1 MLLRFEGEI
10 PANWLIT
17 LPRLLILICLARVA
31 ASYLFRVHRWSFRY
45 SSLTDGAR
53 IAVSGL
59 LGTGLFIL
67 AVYLLRTKG
76 PPRSV
81 VVLELLLSI
90 AGLAGVRFIP
100 RLAWLY
106 RMDRSRARR
115 SDLLRTVIFGAG
127 AAGEMLLRDL
137 RQSDEHAYRIV
148 GFVDDDRQKNRAI
161 VSGVPVLGNTEE
173 LPDLIRTHD
182 IHNLLIAIPR
192 LPAEKVRE
200 ILSLCSDLK
209 VQFKILPVSFVY
221 LQERPPSALLQDL
234 SPEDLLPRDAVDFER
249 PAGSK
254 KTLEGITALVT
265 GGAGSI
271 GSEICRQLLDRG
283 VSSLVMLDTNENGL
297 YMLKRQLETQ
307 HPEAE
312 VITEVADVRDSG
324 RIDRLFAEHRPRD
337 VFHAAAHKHVP
348 LMEQAPCEA
357 VKNNVMGTLHVA
369 TAADR
374 NRAARFVFISTDK
387 AVQPSSV
394 MGASKRVGEM
404 LVRSLAHTSQTRFS
418 AVRFGNVLNSA
429 GSVVPL
435 FREQIA
441 RGGPV
446 TVTHPDVRRFF
457 MTISEAVGL
466 VLRAAYEDYGEL
478 CILQMWEQILIVE
491 LAKHM
496 ITMAG
501 LTPEV
506 DIPIEFTG
514 LRKGEK
520 LFEELMTD
528 EEESTRRVDS
538 KILVAE
544 SKPPGPEFHQQ
555 LRDLIR
561 VAKTEDDRATLAAL
575 VEVVPS
581 YRCATRLEDPDQ
593 GEESG
598 LGAEPSLGEEPA
610 SLEEPDPLEE
620 TAVVIPA

>member
-1 MLLRFEGEI
+1 MFSSSRSRHLLLLAVDGVIAGLSLWLAMLLRFEGEI
-10 PANWLIT
+10 PGVWLVA
-17 LPRLLILICLARVA
+17 LPRLLILIFCARVA
-31 ASYLFRVHRWSFRY
+31 SSFLFRVHRWSFRY
-45 SSLTDGAR
+45 SGLTDGAR
-53 IAVSGL
+53 MALSGL

-81 VVLELLLSI
+81 VVLELLLSV
-90 AGLAGVRFIP
+90 AGLAGIRFIP

-106 RMDRSRARR
+106 RMDRTRSRR
-115 SDLLRTVIFGAG
+115 SDLLRTLIFGAG

-137 RQSDEHAYRIV
+137 RQSGEHRYRIV
-148 GFVDDDRQKNRAI
+148 GFVDDDSGKHGAI
-161 VSGVPVLGNTEE
+161 VGGVPVLGSMEQ
-173 LPDLIRTHD
+173 LPDLIRAHD
-182 IHNLLIAIPR
+182 VSKLLIAIPR
-192 LPAEKVRE
+192 LPAERVRKV
-200 ILSLCSDLK
+200 LSLCSDLK

-221 LQERPPSALLQDL
+221 LNERSASALLQDL
-234 SPEDLLPRDAVDFER
+234 APEDLLPRDAVDFTQ
-249 PAGSK
+249 PAGSPPS
-254 KTLEGITALVT
+254 LEGVTALVT

-271 GSEICRQLLDRG
+271 GSEICRQLLSRG
-283 VSSLVMLDTNENGL
+283 ASRLVMLDMNENEL
-297 YMLKRQLETQ
+297 YLLKRELEVR
-307 HPEAE
+307 HPDSE
-312 VITEVADVRDSG
+312 VITEVADMRDAG
-324 RIDRLFAEHRPRD
+324 RIDRLFAQYRPRD
-337 VFHAAAHKHVP
+337 VYHAAAHKHVP

-369 TAADR
+369 TAAHRIGADR
-374 NRAARFVFISTDK
+374 FIFISTDK

-394 MGASKRVGEM
+394 MGVTKRVGEM
-404 LVRSLAHTSQTRFS
+404 LVRSLAHSSETRFS

-466 VLRAAYEDYGEL
+466 VLRAAYGDYGEL
-478 CILQMWEQILIVE
+478 CILEMGEQILIVD

-501 LTPEV
+501 LTPGV
-506 DIPIEFTG
+506 DVSIEFTG

-544 SKPPGPEFHQQ
+544 TRPPGPEFEVR
-555 LRDLIR
+555 LELLIR
-561 VAKTEDDRATLAAL
+561 TAQTEDDAATLAVL
-575 VEVVPS
+575 REIVPS
-581 YRCATRLEDPDQ
+581 YRCA
-593 GEESG
+593 
-598 LGAEPSLGEEPA
+598 SLPEPA
-610 SLEEPDPLEE
+610 L
-620 TAVVIPA
+620 IPA